1 MTGANTIV
9 SDEML
14 SAYLDGE
21 LQPAEAARVATLI
34 ASNAELATRLARHRR
49 VDDLLRE
56 AAPEVPTP
64 DYDPLVEHILG
75 AEPPR
80 RSRAVLWSARAVV
93 ALVVTVLIGV
103 SAARYLPQ
111 DDPLKI
117 TTAGLM
123 ARGVLAQALEHQP
136 SMSVAAPAPIQ
147 VALSLR
153 AADGRF
159 CRQFFIRSTTEGLAC
174 RETGGWRV
182 VATAEQR
189 APEQETPGGYRTAGG
204 EDGPVDQAVQAL
216 GGAPL
221 DPAAEAR
228 ALQQGWRR

>member
-1 MTGANTIV
+1 MTNANSIV

-21 LQPAEAARVATLI
+21 LEPAEAARVATLI
-34 ASNAELATRLARHRR
+34 ASNAELAARLARHRR

-56 AAPEVPTP
+56 AAPETPTP
-64 DYDPLVEHILG
+64 DYDPLVERILG

-80 RSRAVLWSARAVV
+80 SRAALWSARAVV
-93 ALVVTVLIGV
+93 ALAVTILIGV
-103 SAARYLPQ
+103 GAARYLPQ

-117 TTAGLM
+117 TTAGLV
-123 ARGVLAQALEHQP
+123 ARGTLAQALEHQP
-136 SMSVAAPAPIQ
+136 SMSVAAPAPIL

-153 AADGRF
+153 TADGRF
-159 CRQFFIRSTTEGLAC
+159 CRQFFIKSATEGLAC
-174 RETGGWRV
+174 REAGGWRV

-189 APEQETPGGYRTAGG
+189 AANGYRTAGG

-216 GGAPL
+216 GGEPL

-228 ALQQGWRR
+228 ALQQGWR